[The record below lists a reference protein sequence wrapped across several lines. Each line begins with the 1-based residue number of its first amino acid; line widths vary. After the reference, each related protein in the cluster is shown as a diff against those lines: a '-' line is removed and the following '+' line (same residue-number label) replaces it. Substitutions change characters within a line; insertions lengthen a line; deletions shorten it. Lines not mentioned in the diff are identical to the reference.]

1 MGYGLWS
8 ALQPIVDLQTGTV
21 LAHEALLR
29 GEPGTA
35 WESPHA
41 LFEKATA
48 LGHRVTLEAI
58 ARDLSLRRLKD
69 LPPTQKLFMNIDA
82 LSPDIPALPGHLE
95 VDPRR
100 VVLEISEQQPVLT
113 NALLLEQVEGWRS
126 AGHAIALDDY
136 GAGYMGI
143 GALLTLRPDVLKLD
157 RVIIANLDQDSQ
169 RQIIVRHMV
178 GMCQEL
184 GITLLAEGIETP
196 QELVVVRELG
206 VQVGQGFLLG
216 KPAANPVTAVFLPTD
231 GNSVAGVHY
240 RP

>member
-8 ALQPIVDLQTGTV
+8 ALQPIVDLETGTV

-29 GEPGTA
+29 GAPGTA
-35 WESPHA
+35 WESPAA

-48 LGHRVTLEAI
+48 LGQRVTLEAI
-58 ARDLSLRRLKD
+58 ARDLSLQRLYD
-69 LPPTQKLFMNIDA
+69 LPPTQKLFMNVDA
-82 LSPDIPALPGHLE
+82 LSPDIPALPGHPE
-95 VDPRR
+95 IDPRR

-113 NALLLEQVEGWRS
+113 NPVLLEQVERWRA

-143 GALLTLRPDVLKLD
+143 GAILTLRPDVLKLD
-157 RVIIANLDQDSQ
+157 RVIIAGLDQDPQ

-184 GITLLAEGIETP
+184 GVMLLAEGIETR
-196 QELVVVRELG
+196 QELEAVQQLG
-206 VQVGQGFLLG
+206 VRVGQGFLLG
-216 KPAANPVTAVFLPTD
+216 RPHANPVTAVSMPQMPTE
-231 GNSVAGVHY
+231 ATK
-240 RP
+240 

>member
-8 ALQPIVDLQTGTV
+8 ALQPIVNLQTGAV

-29 GEPGTA
+29 GAPGTT
-35 WESPHA
+35 WESPAA

-58 ARDLSLRRLKD
+58 ARDLSLRRLND
-69 LPPTQKLFMNIDA
+69 LPPNQKLFMNIDA
-82 LSPDIPALPGHLE
+82 LSPDIPALPGHPE
-95 VDPRR
+95 IDPQR

-113 NALLLEQVEGWRS
+113 NPPLLAQVERWRA

-143 GALLTLRPDVLKLD
+143 GAILMLRPDVLKLD
-157 RVIIANLDQDSQ
+157 RVIIAGLDQDSR

-178 GMCQEL
+178 GMCQDL
-184 GITLLAEGIETP
+184 GITLLAEGIETGP
-196 QELVVVRELG
+196 ELAVLQHLG
-206 VQVGQGFLLG
+206 VGVGQGFLLG
-216 KPAANPVTAVFLPTD
+216 RPQVDPVTD
-231 GNSVAGVHY
+231 VAIPWVAQEAT
-240 RP
+240 R